1 MCAISDFLL
10 VNEKTVEWCER
21 TLTDFTHV
29 ANTKK
34 NIKTNTMVKV
44 LSHHSTVFSFSNKK
58 SDIAHIEP
66 MIIEE

>member
-1 MCAISDFLL
+1 MPYNEVDSAIEAHAPSD
-10 VNEKTVEWCER
+10 EGSKT
-21 TLTDFTHV
+21 LF
-29 ANTKK
+29 
-34 NIKTNTMVKV
+34 KV